1 MLETKAIEIS
11 GLEFA
16 YSEGGEKVLNNL
28 NLTVR
33 SGEIISILGSSG
45 SGKSTFLFCLNGII
59 PKLISGVMSGNVKI
73 YEKNVNDFSVSDLS
87 SDMQIMFQN
96 PETQFFTFNVKD
108 EISFGL
114 ENKGYD
120 EAKIKE
126 EIENVSKLLNIPH
139 LLDRSVEELSSG
151 EKQLVILAS
160 LIAMR
165 PKILVLDEP
174 TANLDPIRTKKL
186 KEILKKINRQY
197 QTTIIIVEHDLD
209 FIDISHRTLF
219 IKDGQMK
226 EYSGELNKD
235 YIPKCRPEIIHG
247 VILEIK
253 NLHYKYEKIEIL
265 RGIDLEVRKGE
276 ILGIVGPNGSGK
288 STLAQNIIGLL
299 KPTGGDIVFK
309 NKNIVKL
316 PVNLIAKSIGYMF
329 QNPDY
334 TLFENTVLDEV
345 KFGAKNVGLDEK
357 ETEKEA
363 SQTLENFN
371 LSAFKNTDP
380 DNLSVGQKRR
390 VNIASLLLMK
400 PEILILDEPD
410 TGLDRINSVKLKEM
424 LCLANE
430 KGLTMIV
437 MSHNLNLIKS
447 LCNRIIFIDNG
458 KITEANH
465 YFELLKQND
474 NH

>member
-1 MLETKAIEIS
+1 MQEIKAIEIR
-11 GLEFA
+11 GLNFA
-16 YSEGGEKVLNNL
+16 YSEDSEKILNNL
-28 NLTVR
+28 NLVVQ

-45 SGKSTFLFCLNGII
+45 SGKSTLLFCLNGII
-59 PKLISGVMSGNVKI
+59 PKLIKGVKLGEVKI

-87 SDMQIMFQN
+87 SDIQIMFQN
-96 PETQFFTFNVKD
+96 PETQFFTFNVRD

-114 ENKGYD
+114 ENKGCD
-120 EAKIKE
+120 ETQIKQ
-126 EIENVSKLLNIPH
+126 EIESVSKLLDISY
-139 LLDRSVEELSSG
+139 LLDRSIEELSSG

-160 LIAMR
+160 LIAIR

-186 KEILKKINRQY
+186 KTILKEINKKH
-197 QTTIIIVEHDLD
+197 QTTIIIAEHDLD
-209 FIDISHRTLF
+209 FVDMSQRILF
-219 IKDGQMK
+219 MKDGQLK
-226 EYSGELNKD
+226 DYGGELDKD
-235 YIPKCRPEIIHG
+235 YLPVCKPKITPDN
-247 VILEIK
+247 ILRIK
-253 NLHYKYEKIEIL
+253 NLHYKYDKIKIL
-265 RGIDLEVRKGE
+265 NGIDLEIRKGE

-299 KPTGGDIVFK
+299 RPTEGDIIFRD
-309 NKNIVKL
+309 KNIVKL
-316 PVNLIAKSIGYMF
+316 PINLIVKSIGYMF

-345 KFGAKNVGLDEK
+345 KFGAKNVGLNKK

-363 SQTLENFN
+363 LQILKEFGLTL
-371 LSAFKNTDP
+371 FKDTDP

-390 VNIASLLLMK
+390 VNIVSLILMK

-424 LCLANE
+424 LCLTNE
-430 KGLTMIV
+430 KGLTIIV
-437 MSHNLNLIKS
+437 VSHNLNLIRS
-447 LCNRIIFIDNG
+447 LCNRIIFIDKG
-458 KITEANH
+458 KIVDANH

-474 NH
+474 DH

>member
-1 MLETKAIEIS
+1 MLETKAIEIR
-11 GLEFA
+11 GLDFA
-16 YSEGGEKVLNNL
+16 YSEGDKKILTNL
-28 NLTVR
+28 NLIVQ
-33 SGEIISILGSSG
+33 SGEIVSILGSSG

-59 PKLISGVMSGNVKI
+59 PKLINGVIFGDVKI
-73 YEKNVNDFSVSDLS
+73 YGKNVNDFSVSDLG
-87 SDMQIMFQN
+87 SDIQIMFQN

-120 EAKIKE
+120 EAQIKE
-126 EIENVSKLLNIPH
+126 EIDNVVKLLNIPH

-186 KEILKKINRQY
+186 KKILEEINKQY
-197 QTTIIIVEHDLD
+197 KTTIIIVEHDLD
-209 FIDISHRTLF
+209 FVDISHRTLF
-219 IKDGQMK
+219 IKDGQLK
-226 EYSGELNKD
+226 EYGGELNKD
-235 YIPKCRPEIIHG
+235 YIPKCKPKIVNS

-253 NLHYKYEKIEIL
+253 NLHYKYEKREIL
-265 RGIDLEVRKGE
+265 RGIDLEIRQGE
-276 ILGIVGPNGSGK
+276 ILGVVGPNGSGK
-288 STLAQNIIGLL
+288 STLAQNIMGLL
-299 KPTGGDIVFK
+299 KPTGGKIILK

-316 PVNLIAKSIGYMF
+316 PVNLIAQSIGYMF

-345 KFGAKNVGLDEK
+345 KFGAKNVDLNEK

-363 SQTLENFN
+363 SQILENFN
-371 LSAFKNTDP
+371 LSVFKKTDP

-390 VNIASLLLMK
+390 VNITSLLLMK

-410 TGLDRINSVKLKEM
+410 TGLDRINSIKLKDV
-424 LCLANE
+424 LCLLNE
-430 KGLTMIV
+430 KGLTIIV

-458 KITEANH
+458 KIAEANH
-465 YFELLKQND
+465 YFELLK
-474 NH
+474 

>member
-1 MLETKAIEIS
+1 MQEIKAIEIN
-11 GLEFA
+11 GLNFA
-16 YSEGGEKVLNNL
+16 YSAGGEKVLDNL
-28 NLTVR
+28 NLVVQ

-73 YEKNVNDFSVSDLS
+73 YGKNVNDFSVSDLS

-114 ENKGYD
+114 ENKGCD
-120 EAKIKE
+120 EARIKK

-186 KEILKKINRQY
+186 KEILKKINEQY

-209 FIDISHRTLF
+209 FVDISHRTLF

-226 EYSGELNKD
+226 EYGGELNKD
-235 YIPKCRPEIIHG
+235 YIPKCRPKIIHDA
-247 VILEIK
+247 ILEIK
-253 NLHYKYEKIEIL
+253 NLHYKYEKREIL

-424 LCLANE
+424 LCLTNE

-437 MSHNLNLIKS
+437 ISHNLNLIKS
-447 LCNRIIFIDNG
+447 LCNRIIFIDKG
-458 KITEANH
+458 KVVDDNP
-465 YFELLKQND
+465 YLELLKSNVS
-474 NH
+474 H

>member
-1 MLETKAIEIS
+1 MLETKAIEIN
-11 GLEFA
+11 GLNFA
-16 YSEGGEKVLNNL
+16 YSETDEKILNNL
-28 NLTVR
+28 NLIVQ

-59 PKLISGVMSGNVKI
+59 PKLINGVIFGDVKI
-73 YEKNVNDFSVSDLS
+73 YGKNINDFSVSDLG
-87 SDMQIMFQN
+87 SDIQIMFQN

-114 ENKGYD
+114 ENKGCD
-120 EAKIKE
+120 EAQIKE
-126 EIENVSKLLNIPH
+126 EIENVVKLLNISH

-186 KEILKKINRQY
+186 KKILEEINKQY
-197 QTTIIIVEHDLD
+197 KTTIIIVEHDLD
-209 FIDISHRTLF
+209 FVDISHRTLF
-219 IKDGQMK
+219 IKDGQLK
-226 EYSGELNKD
+226 KYGGELNKD
-235 YIPKCRPEIIHG
+235 YVPKCRPKIINS

-265 RGIDLEVRKGE
+265 RGIDLEIRRGE
-276 ILGIVGPNGSGK
+276 ILGVVGSNGSGK
-288 STLAQNIIGLL
+288 STLAQNIMGLL
-299 KPTGGDIVFK
+299 KPTGGDIILK

-316 PVNLIAKSIGYMF
+316 PVNLIAQSIGYMF

-334 TLFENTVLDEV
+334 TLFENTVLDEI

-363 SQTLENFN
+363 AQTLEKFD
-371 LSAFKNTDP
+371 LAAFKNTDP

-430 KGLTMIV
+430 KELTMIV
-437 MSHNLNLIKS
+437 ISHNLNLIKN

-458 KITEANH
+458 KIVEANH

-474 NH
+474 DH